1 MWTERLIKELE
12 WQIHRRKKRMALKNR
27 DFSIISSNCSGT
39 FIYYDLK
46 LPYTSPTVNLSI
58 GMNDF
63 VRMVKNLEWYMAQ
76 KLVEVETEKEYPV
89 GMLGDVEIHFIHYQ
103 TFEEAV
109 RKWERR
115 KKRIN
120 WNNLFI
126 IGIERDGCTYD
137 TIREFEQLPYK
148 NKVIFT
154 HVKYLEIPSAYCIK
168 GFEKEKELGCITNF
182 RNQLKRR
189 RYLEDF
195 DYVRFLNGED
205 VCER

>member
-1 MWTERLIKELE
+1 MWAERLMRELE
-12 WQIHRRKKRMALKNR
+12 WHVYREKKRKALKNKN
-27 DFSIISSNCSGT
+27 FSIISSNCSGT

-46 LPYTSPTVNLSI
+46 LPYASPTVNLSI

-76 KLVEVETEKEYPV
+76 KLVEIKNKKEYPV
-89 GMLGDVEIHFIHYQ
+89 GMLGDIEIHFIHYH
-103 TFEEAV
+103 TFEEAAG
-109 RKWERR
+109 KWEER

-126 IGIERDGCTYD
+126 IGTDKDGCTYE
-137 TIREFEQLPYK
+137 TIRDFEQLPFK

-154 HVKYLEIPSAYCIK
+154 HVKYPELPSAYCIK
-168 GFEKEKELGCITNF
+168 GFEGEKELGCITDF
-182 RNQLKRR
+182 KNQSQKR
-189 RYLEDF
+189 RYLDDF
-195 DYVRFLNGED
+195 DYVKFLNGED